1 MLTFALF
8 YRVEAHISTSWI
20 IDMDL
25 FYSLS
30 HTVVIAGGFAALVS
44 DLILLI
50 TDTGQRTNA
59 V

>member
-8 YRVEAHISTSWI
+8 YRVEAHSSTYWI
-20 IDMDL
+20 TDMDL

-44 DLILLI
+44 DSISLII
-50 TDTGQRTNA
+50 DSGQRTNA